1 LIYEFLP
8 KLFRTLAVFY
18 WNVNEFFEFYEFI
31 IWDEVV
37 KHLRGSVLLIYKID
51 SVVDKEGCEIVIDEE
66 GEALTSALLTKYSVA
81 ILFLNNKFHDRA
93 SSQIGHQRKSFVR
106 RQSCF
111 KSPL

>member
-1 LIYEFLP
+1 MIYEFLP

-66 GEALTSALLTKYSVA
+66 GEALTSALLAKCSVTII
-81 ILFLNNKFHDRA
+81 ILHDGIHDFPC
-93 SSQIGHQRKSFVR
+93 SQIGH
-106 RQSCF
+106 
-111 KSPL
+111 